1 MTQIFAARTFAKQA
15 FATQVFATH
24 IFATHA
30 FAPVVTLA
38 MLLGTILPAP
48 AFAQTAHEGKIRI
61 LGRSTVEAVP
71 DNVTVRVGI
80 SNRAPSPTAALDQTS
95 AIARKIVDF
104 SKKFGIGEPDIQ
116 TDAINLAPTFKT
128 VRDPNGTTRQEPDGY
143 SASNMV
149 RVKIGEVSRLG
160 MFMRQILDQ
169 GATNISGVQFGLSN
183 PEKSA
188 DEARAKAIDDATH
201 QAQQLAQAAK
211 VKLGPILEIVHP
223 PRIEFRAQEGVAD
236 LRMRAPARMPVPV
249 EVGTLTITSEVDV
262 TWRIE

>member
-1 MTQIFAARTFAKQA
+1 MTQVFATQA
-15 FATQVFATH
+15 FATQVFA
-24 IFATHA
+24 IQVSATQA
-30 FAPVVTLA
+30 FAIRAFASAFTA
-38 MLLGTILPAP
+38 ATLLGTILAPP
-48 AFAQTAHEGKIRI
+48 AFAQTTHEGKVRI
-61 LGRSTVEAVP
+61 LGRSTVETVP

-80 SNRAPSPTAALDQTS
+80 SNRAPSPTAALDQNS

-104 SKKFGIGEPDIQ
+104 SKRFGIGEQDIQ

-149 RVKIGEVSRLG
+149 RVKLSDVSRLG
-160 MFMRQILDQ
+160 TFMRQILDQ
-169 GATNISGVQFGLSN
+169 GATNINGVQFGLSN

-188 DEARAKAIDDATH
+188 DEARAKAVEDALH

-211 VKLGPILEIVHP
+211 VKLGPIVEIVHP
-223 PRIEFRAQEGVAD
+223 PRIEFRAQEGIAE
-236 LRMRAPARMPVPV
+236 LRMRAPARTPVPV